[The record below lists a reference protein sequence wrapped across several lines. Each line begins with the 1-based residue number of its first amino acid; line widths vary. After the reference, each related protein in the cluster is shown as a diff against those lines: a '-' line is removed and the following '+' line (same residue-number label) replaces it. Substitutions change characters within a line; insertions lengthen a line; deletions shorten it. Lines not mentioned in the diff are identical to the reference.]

1 MRTVEYGYAIY
12 DEDGEWVGH
21 VNTREQVE
29 RVMSQNPG
37 YDYEPLD
44 KESYEE
50 MYLNK
55 SWK

>member
-1 MRTVEYGYAIY
+1 MRTAEYGYAIY
-12 DEDGEWVGH
+12 DEDGEWAGH
-21 VNTREQVE
+21 VNTWEQVE

-50 MYLNK
+50 LYLNK
-55 SWK
+55 NK

>member
-1 MRTVEYGYAIY
+1 MRTAEYGYAIY
-12 DEDGEWVGH
+12 DEDGEWAGH

-29 RVMSQNPG
+29 RVMYQNPG

-50 MYLNK
+50 LYLNK
-55 SWK
+55 NK